1 MTQLQCFVH
10 ASSSEASK
18 SKLDFP
24 EIISGTVPGPRS
36 RALAERLEQVESPDT
51 TFLSPDFPVFWE
63 SAHGCLV
70 TDVDGNTFL
79 DAASSFGAMSVGHT
93 HPEVVEAVQAQ
104 AARLMH
110 GMGDVHPS
118 RVKVEL
124 LELIAAYSPV
134 PEPRIILGQSGA
146 EAVEAALKTAAL
158 ATGRPGVLAFHG
170 GYHGLTY
177 GTLEPTARPAF
188 REPFAAQRG
197 QFTEHLP
204 FGCDVETIRGLLADP
219 ERRIGAVIVEPIQGR
234 GGIRIP
240 PSGWLRDISMVCRE
254 FGALLIL
261 DEIYTGWG
269 RTGRLFACEWDGV
282 TPDLICVGKAM
293 GGGMPLSACI
303 GARHLIERAWPKS
316 TGEALHTS
324 TFLGHPLACAGAL
337 AAIRVITR
345 DDLAGHA
352 DRIGGE
358 MLAALQRLAEL
369 YPESIVEARGRGLMI
384 GVEMRSAE
392 IARECL
398 LGSLRRGLILLLA
411 GDDGTVVELTPPLIL
426 SSEQAAWCVEQ
437 LASCLTDLRRK
448 T

>member
-1 MTQLQCFVH
+1 MI
-10 ASSSEASK
+10 AS
-18 SKLDFP
+18 FP
-24 EIISGTVPGPRS
+24 DCTGTSHPELPKIVTGAVPGPKS
-36 RALAERLEQVESPDT
+36 FALAARLEQVESPDT

-70 TDVDGNTFL
+70 TDVDGNTYL

-124 LELIAAYSPV
+124 LELIAAHSPV
-134 PEPRIILGQSGA
+134 PDPRIILGQSGA

-158 ATGRPGVLAFHG
+158 ATGRSGVLAFQG

-188 REPFAAQRG
+188 RDPFSAQRG
-197 QFTEHLP
+197 RFAEHLP
-204 FGCDVETIRGLLADP
+204 YGCEIELIRELLSDP
-219 ERRIGAVIVEPIQGR
+219 HRQIGAVIVEPIQGR

-240 PSGWLRDISMVCRE
+240 PPGWIAAIGAACRE
-254 FGALLIL
+254 FGTLLVL

-269 RTGRLFACEWDGV
+269 RTGSLFACEWEGV
-282 TPDLICVGKAM
+282 VPDLICVGKAM

-303 GARHLIERAWPKS
+303 GSRSLIERAWPKS

-337 AAIRVITR
+337 AAIRVIVR
-345 DDLAGHA
+345 DDLAARAERLGSK
-352 DRIGGE
+352 
-358 MLAALQRLAEL
+358 MLAYLSVLAQQ
-369 YPESIVEARGRGLMI
+369 YPESIADVRGRGLMI
-384 GVEMRSAE
+384 GVEMRSPE
-392 IARECL
+392 IARACL
-398 LGSLRRGLILLLA
+398 IGSLQRGLILLLA
-411 GDDGTVVELTPPLIL
+411 GDDGSVVELTPPLIL
-426 SSEQAAWCVEQ
+426 SSEQATWCAQQ
-437 LASCLTDLRRK
+437 LASCLDDLRHK